1 VAAVLVSTYV
11 VLGLQPAAANH
22 IAYSKGDVFAAVG
35 NGKIDHY
42 SATGTL
48 LEVLDTG
55 TGATNPPANETGMCF
70 DPTGKLF
77 ATDYDAF
84 DMAKFN
90 NLGGL
95 ISHPFGPNFLSPPET
110 CVVDQ
115 AGQNIYVGTGE
126 LSNDLFKL
134 DTNGNVLD
142 TFFLVRDQG
151 GINWIDLN
159 PKNQCQLYYTSEGTR
174 VKRFDVCTHTQL
186 SDFASGLPPGNA
198 GCFGLRIRSNGEV
211 LVACDQQ
218 IVQLNSSGSIIK
230 SYNPGSESD
239 FFALALDPDGASFWA
254 AGYTSGHLYKVNIAS
269 GSVGTNFVAAPATD
283 AGLAGLAVFGDD
295 AVDPGYPRPKG
306 ATPLL
311 ASLVLAYERCTS
323 PNRQHGA
330 PLASQSCSPPR
341 QSSGFLTVGT
351 PDANGQLANSVGSV
365 RFVAQPGN
373 STTPADEADV
383 GISVSITDVRKT
395 SNLSDYTGELQ
406 AASRLEITDRYNSA
420 EPATQPF
427 NDAGTAVQV
436 SLPVAVPCVAT
447 ADTTVGSNCAITTT
461 ADAVVAGSVMES
473 KRTIWQMDQVQ
484 VFDGGSDGLASTAG
498 NTLFVD
504 QGVFVP

>member
-1 VAAVLVSTYV
+1 VAAVLLGSYV
-11 VLGLQPAAANH
+11 GLGLQPAAANH
-22 IAYSKGDVFAAVG
+22 IAYSHGDVFAAVG

-48 LEVLDTG
+48 LEALDTG

-70 DPTGKLF
+70 DPARNLY
-77 ATDYDAF
+77 ATNYDAF

-90 NLGGL
+90 DLGGL
-95 ISHPFGPNFLSPPET
+95 ISHPFGPNFPSPPET

-126 LSNDLFKL
+126 LSNELFKL
-134 DTNGNVLD
+134 DTNGNVVD
-142 TFFLVRDQG
+142 SFFLVRDQG

-159 PKNQCQLYYTSEGTR
+159 PNNQCQLYYTSEGTL
-174 VKRFDVCTHTQL
+174 VKRFEVCTHTQL
-186 SDFASGLPPGNA
+186 SNFASGLPPGNF

-218 IVQLNSSGSIIK
+218 IVRLSSSGSIIK

-254 AGYTSGHLYKVNIAS
+254 AGYTSGHLYKVNIAN
-269 GSVGTNFVAAPATD
+269 GSVVTNFVAAPAID

-306 ATPLL
+306 ATPLV
-311 ASLVLAYERCTS
+311 ASLVVAYQGCTS
-323 PNRQHGA
+323 PNRQHGP
-330 PLASQSCSPPR
+330 PLASPSCSPPR

-351 PDANGQLANSVGSV
+351 PDANGQGANSVGSV
-365 RFVAQPGN
+365 RFGAKLGN
-373 STTPADEADV
+373 NTDV
-383 GISVSITDVRKT
+383 GISALITDVRKK
-395 SNLSDYTGELQ
+395 SDLSDYTGELQ
-406 AASRLEITDRYNSA
+406 AASTLEITDRYNSA

-427 NDAGTAVQV
+427 NDAGTATEL
-436 SLPVAVPCVAT
+436 SLPVTVPCKAT
-447 ADTTVGSNCAITTT
+447 ADTTVGSTCEITTT
-461 ADAVVAGSVMES
+461 ADAVVAGSVMGS